1 MIGRF
6 VVKHLDKIYSTPIGN
21 YTCEDVE
28 YWGDSRRIKL
38 WFSENNTTIDK
49 LYIDLIMHKYFKS
62 DRTIVCELQKKLYI
76 LTGMSREFFKGTEGF
91 IYIVTLTSI
100 EEPLHLPAAKFEFV
114 AQDFPML

>member
-6 VVKHLDKIYSTPIGN
+6 IVKYLDKIYSTQIDT

-28 YWGDSRRIKL
+28 YWGDNRRIKL
-38 WFSENNTTIDK
+38 WFSESNTTIDK
-49 LYIDLIMHKYFKS
+49 LYIDLLVNGYFKS
-62 DRTIVCELQKKLYI
+62 DRTILCKLLKKDYI
-76 LTGMSREFFKGTEGF
+76 LTGISRQFFKGTEGF

-100 EEPLHLPAAKFEFV
+100 EEPIHLPDTKFEFV

>member
-6 VVKHLDKIYSTPIGN
+6 VIKHLDKIYSTPIDN

-49 LYIDLIMHKYFKS
+49 LYID
-62 DRTIVCELQKKLYI
+62 C
-76 LTGMSREFFKGTEGF
+76 
-91 IYIVTLTSI
+91 
-100 EEPLHLPAAKFEFV
+100 A
-114 AQDFPML
+114 